1 MDLVVHGIDT
11 GVRQTADADDDDDE
25 VKNRAITEDGEE
37 AWEGTKGRYCSG
49 KKWRKFRCCPWVIV
63 IYILLVAILWLVEVS

>member
-11 GVRQTADADDDDDE
+11 GVRQSTDADEAE

-49 KKWRKFRCCPWVIV
+49 NMTE
-63 IYILLVAILWLVEVS
+63 IYSMLSVSHS